1 MLPTGLIVHLV
12 RKEGGNKGKNNR
24 TITLGGDALN
34 FRIVIGSYGTHFI
47 SPQQLTVAVLG
58 STAENLYIC
67 MKRNSMLGIL
77 TNRNK

>member
-1 MLPTGLIVHLV
+1 
-12 RKEGGNKGKNNR
+12 
-24 TITLGGDALN
+24 LN

>member
-12 RKEGGNKGKNNR
+12 RKEGVIKNNR